1 MTGEQAPR
9 AVPAAAMRYQVDFAA
24 HDTATA
30 DADADADKTW
40 VMANVVV
47 TADLARA
54 ITQDQTRHEL
64 HQAQVTE
71 VDPQGI
77 EIEGQITTADGQQE
91 YACWYCAFAPLPD
104 RESAGIAQ
112 LTAAAINPAAG
123 DHPIPQDPRELAAAF
138 AAGWH
143 CWRAYPYLARRYGKP
158 GERFTDSDSAWLV
171 TLVDYP
177 QAYVNTQIDW
187 LAAMLARRGMP
198 RLLLQCTLARLHEAL
213 CQRVPARAARYA
225 KLLAAAEHLAAQRR
239 ASLTDAEFDMLSQR
253 FDESVDPAWL
263 ECLAG
268 TGELLVAAVADE
280 SSGLDGALPA
290 VRDWLTE
297 PQRFPDAWIAAV
309 QQTIAATETAI
320 QAKPSK

>member
-24 HDTATA
+24 HDTAT
-30 DADADADKTW
+30 ADADKTW

-77 EIEGQITTADGQQE
+77 EIEGQIATAEGRQE
-91 YACWYCAFAPLPD
+91 YACWYCAFAPPPD

-138 AAGWH
+138 AASWR
-143 CWRAYPYLARRYGKP
+143 CWQAYPYFAWRYGEH
-158 GERFTDSDSAWLV
+158 GQRFTDSDSAWLV
-171 TLVDYP
+171 TLTAYP
-177 QAYVNTQIDW
+177 QAYVNAQTDW
-187 LAAMLARRGMP
+187 LAGILARRGMP
-198 RLLLQCTLARLHEAL
+198 RLLLQCHLGWLYDAL
-213 CQRVPARAARYA
+213 CQRVPARKSTYT
-225 KLLAAAEHLAAQRR
+225 KLLTAAEHLAAQRHTIL
-239 ASLTDAEFDMLSQR
+239 ADAEFDSLSQR
-253 FDESVDPAWL
+253 FNASVDPTWRERL
-263 ECLAG
+263 TG
-268 TGELLVAAVADE
+268 TGEILVAAVADE
-280 SSGLDGALPA
+280 YSGLDGALPA

-309 QQTIAATETAI
+309 QQTIAATETTI